1 MPFWR
6 SYAHL
11 IWGTK
16 ERKAFIVP
24 PIERPLRAQIVSK
37 AGELGCYVYAI
48 NGMPDH
54 IHVVLTIPPKISAAD
69 VVKSLKGS
77 SSHFVNHV
85 LRPSSFHFAWQ
96 RGYGYLTLG
105 QTQLAKA
112 VAYVENQKEHHRA
125 GTWNIWLERH
135 DELDDGP
142 PATGTDAPN
151 LMREEHAVYVTAG
164 DAAFPF

>member
-96 RGYGYLTLG
+96 RGYGFLTLG
-105 QTQLAKA
+105 QTQLPKA
-112 VAYVENQKEHHRA
+112 IAYVENQEEHHRS

-142 PATGTDAPN
+142 EAETDSPHVV
-151 LMREEHAVYVTAG
+151 RESQVVYMA
-164 DAAFPF
+164 DDSADFPF